1 MEAIDTLMPYTTL
14 NIQLGKKSVVGEKLK
29 SSMVGEIVHGWGK

>member
-14 NIQLGKKSVVGEKLK
+14 NIQLGKKSVVGEKK
-29 SSMVGEIVHGWGK
+29 SMVGEIVHGWGK